1 MVQSP
6 SPQTRAIKRTLCI
19 GLGGTGRDVLMRI
32 RRLIIER
39 HGKLSN
45 LPVISFLQID
55 TDKDAFNSSGLPS
68 GNNYRGEPLLFNDA
82 EKVFVNMTAQDVDNL
97 LHELEHKSLFESPYS
112 HIEEWLDP
120 QLKDKIKAI
129 EDGAHGI
136 RPVGRL
142 AFFHNFRKIQS
153 AIETAE
159 NRTRGYEAFLL
170 KQGFNVE
177 TGLDIFVIGSLCGG
191 TGSGIFIDI
200 GYTLRNLYKNNT
212 QIYSYLIISPKLF
225 GDTRIMNANVY
236 GALKELNYYNTEG
249 TTFTACYDKQNR
261 VNVTEKRPPFDY
273 SYLISDTTLGDYKII
288 QKGKLCNVIAYKI
301 YLEIASEIGSKMQA
315 QRNNFLDPM
324 LKPDEHPFKL
334 SQRYLTFGIS
344 AIYFTRDR
352 LVQIALNRLTIK
364 LLQFWSEGHGQ
375 SPDAQD
381 LVNRFLSKWN
391 ADKDERDCFSQKLA
405 DLTQEDNKTF
415 SQSIERWR
423 KSLQDIELKNND
435 DLEQYCQSLP
445 TAFRREFR
453 KVQPGATESTR
464 GTWLTL
470 LQNSQQRVND
480 LFKQDIDQFLNDLLN
495 PDNQDFSIYNALA
508 YLEALKTKINYY
520 QKLIEEK
527 KQTMKGMHTSE
538 KIEKVWTN
546 TQQEIEDMRKQSK
559 LPFFNS
565 NKRWVKIQDVMVS
578 SVQEVAK
585 LLQHNFEVPLL
596 MDSLKITEELQSHVA
611 VRLNQIQ
618 NFNHLIVDLLNDYD
632 RQEVELRQLNLDEMS
647 GEAIFPQEE
656 IDQFVPNNTSRTQLT
671 NISCQITDALGMNPS
686 LLGLIYST
694 VMNEKVIQD
703 NINLTV
709 EKLFSSLSWAEMQ
722 SVIKRFMA
730 SYPVSDRARRL
741 TQILQLAQPL
751 LDLNLSSPRYHNGNE
766 KSNQFICFKQ
776 SDDLEI
782 KIFQGVLVN
791 ELVIAND
798 SFQALQNENEILF
811 INEYAGF
818 PLRIINSLQ
827 QMKDYFTLLKNED
840 AILHN
845 HFKIIF
851 GDIIPTDAKLIEQLE
866 YLLYPCLA
874 FDLLT
879 LSPNSQYY
887 EFPCYDSL
895 RKIHYTAN
903 ISIYWQEALEQ
914 LASRQD
920 MVDILSQLLNHAEND
935 VKKNPHLMQADYFL
949 RVQKFV
955 GKVDQLPEEHRNFIH
970 KAKVIGERAT
980 VSTIAKEGI
989 ITRYI
994 KKLEDEIKAGENDK
1008 TGNVSTIPLP
1018 KNDVPLLTSLENNN
1032 LDGMSIVQASDNPIL
1047 AELERLAN
1055 LKNQGFLTEE
1065 EFQKA
1070 KAKLLN

>member
-39 HGKLSN
+39 NGKLSN

-55 TDKDAFNSSGLPS
+55 TDKDAFNSSVLPS

-694 VMNEKVIQD
+694 VMN
-703 NINLTV
+703 
-709 EKLFSSLSWAEMQ
+709 
-722 SVIKRFMA
+722 
-730 SYPVSDRARRL
+730 
-741 TQILQLAQPL
+741 
-751 LDLNLSSPRYHNGNE
+751 
-766 KSNQFICFKQ
+766 
-776 SDDLEI
+776 
-782 KIFQGVLVN
+782 
-791 ELVIAND
+791 
-798 SFQALQNENEILF
+798 
-811 INEYAGF
+811 
-818 PLRIINSLQ
+818 
-827 QMKDYFTLLKNED
+827 
-840 AILHN
+840 
-845 HFKIIF
+845 
-851 GDIIPTDAKLIEQLE
+851 
-866 YLLYPCLA
+866 
-874 FDLLT
+874 
-879 LSPNSQYY
+879 
-887 EFPCYDSL
+887 
-895 RKIHYTAN
+895 
-903 ISIYWQEALEQ
+903 
-914 LASRQD
+914 
-920 MVDILSQLLNHAEND
+920 
-935 VKKNPHLMQADYFL
+935 
-949 RVQKFV
+949 
-955 GKVDQLPEEHRNFIH
+955 
-970 KAKVIGERAT
+970 
-980 VSTIAKEGI
+980 
-989 ITRYI
+989 
-994 KKLEDEIKAGENDK
+994 
-1008 TGNVSTIPLP
+1008 
-1018 KNDVPLLTSLENNN
+1018 
-1032 LDGMSIVQASDNPIL
+1032 
-1047 AELERLAN
+1047 
-1055 LKNQGFLTEE
+1055 
-1065 EFQKA
+1065 
-1070 KAKLLN
+1070 